1 MKIALVHYHARP
13 GGVTQV
19 LLHSAKALRQRGWDV
34 LTILGEPPTAE
45 WPESAGAWSAVSGL
59 GYRSEGEPGDIP
71 LLHRA
76 LQAEVIRHWGQ
87 SPDLWLVHNACL
99 AKNVVLCGVIERMA
113 AEEVPVLLQIH
124 DFAEDGRA
132 ANLAAARRY
141 HASLSGGGDFSHWL
155 HPSGAGLHR
164 AVLTHRDLAL
174 LQRCGFAM
182 DRLHWMPNAVS
193 VIPSGAECPRDPQLS
208 VSPVRGVRRKNFG
221 ELCLLAQLGQAGG
234 GRIVTT
240 LAPVD
245 PSSRRA
251 YDFWVACAKRMRL
264 PIEFGVVSSG
274 VESYPD
280 LMRKAGRILTTSVSE
295 GFGFAWLEPWLL
307 GLTVAGRDLP
317 DLTDDFRSF
326 GWEFPQSYERINIPV
341 SWVGEARLRAMWLD
355 ALERMWADCGLA
367 VPPDAPDLLWSA
379 VVQEDQVDFGRLD
392 EALQERVLAH
402 LHHHPEEMESLG
414 EVLPAVSYSE
424 EFLLGQAARI
434 QKALGIAA
442 VGDRLDQ
449 LCRLVAA
456 GTSGPLEASDPQAL
470 LRHFLDP
477 TKFWPL
483 KH

>member
-113 AEEVPVLLQIH
+113 EEEAPVLLQIH

-141 HASLSGGGDFSHWL
+141 HASLSGVGEFSQWL

-174 LQRCGFAM
+174 LQRCGFSM

-193 VIPSGAECPRDPQLS
+193 VIPSGRSARAIRCSAFPRCGGSGERISENS
-208 VSPVRGVRRKNFG
+208 VSW
-221 ELCLLAQLGQAGG
+221 
-234 GRIVTT
+234 
-240 LAPVD
+240 
-245 PSSRRA
+245 PSSGRPEGA
-251 YDFWVACAKRMRL
+251 A
-264 PIEFGVVSSG
+264 SS
-274 VESYPD
+274 P
-280 LMRKAGRILTTSVSE
+280 
-295 GFGFAWLEPWLL
+295 PWLL
-307 GLTVAGRDLP
+307 WIPRPAGPTISGWLARNGCG
-317 DLTDDFRSF
+317 FRLSLA
-326 GWEFPQSYERINIPV
+326 WSPAEWNPTRI
-341 SWVGEARLRAMWLD
+341 
-355 ALERMWADCGLA
+355 
-367 VPPDAPDLLWSA
+367 
-379 VVQEDQVDFGRLD
+379 
-392 EALQERVLAH
+392 
-402 LHHHPEEMESLG
+402 
-414 EVLPAVSYSE
+414 
-424 EFLLGQAARI
+424 
-434 QKALGIAA
+434 
-442 VGDRLDQ
+442 
-449 LCRLVAA
+449 
-456 GTSGPLEASDPQAL
+456 
-470 LRHFLDP
+470 
-477 TKFWPL
+477 
-483 KH
+483 